1 MKTAQLS
8 LDRKLYIPTNLYV
21 KDTHIDPGD
30 DANMYTE
37 S

>member
-1 MKTAQLS
+1 MKTVRLS
-8 LDRKLYIPTNLYV
+8 LDRKLYIFTNLYV

-30 DANMYTE
+30 TNMYTE

>member
-8 LDRKLYIPTNLYV
+8 LDRKLYIFTNLYV
-21 KDTHIDPGD
+21 KDTHIDPGG
-30 DANMYTE
+30 ASMYTE